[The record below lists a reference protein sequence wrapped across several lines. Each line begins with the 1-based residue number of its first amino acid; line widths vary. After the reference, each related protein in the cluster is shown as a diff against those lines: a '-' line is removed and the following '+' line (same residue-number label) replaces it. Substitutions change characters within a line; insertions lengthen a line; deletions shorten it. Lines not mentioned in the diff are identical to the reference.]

1 MLKALRCQ
9 YLALL
14 WVIFILIICLMPPQ
28 SEGKGPFFFDGFD
41 KLVHMGL
48 FFVLTVLLFYGK
60 AQQQLSYKY
69 GLLTLVKIILLTTI
83 LGGGVE
89 LLQWKVFTYRSGEW
103 WDFFSD
109 LLGVG
114 MGIFSYICL
123 TSALSISTGSVSR
136 GERGIN

>member
-1 MLKALRCQ
+1 MLRYQ
-9 YLALL
+9 YLAIL
-14 WVIFILIICLMPPQ
+14 WAIFILIVCLMPPQ
-28 SEGKGPFFFDGFD
+28 SESKGLSFFEGFD
-41 KLVHMGL
+41 KLVHTGL

-69 GLLTLVKIILLTTI
+69 GLLTFVKIILLTAI

-109 LLGVG
+109 MVGVG
-114 MGIFSYICL
+114 MGIFSYIFL
-123 TSALSISTGSVSR
+123 HSKDEYVV
-136 GERGIN
+136 